1 MGSIAASPSLG
12 LILILSHAHASGFIL
27 SSEHTK
33 SCPTSVAVSRKEMC
47 RNLLRFPPHP
57 CNGRHSSQMARNIP

>member
-33 SCPTSVAVSRKEMC
+33 SCPYPPISPSPLPLSSSPKE
-47 RNLLRFPPHP
+47 RPAN
-57 CNGRHSSQMARNIP
+57 

>member
-33 SCPTSVAVSRKEMC
+33 SCKRLFFQRGLQALFLMQKA
-47 RNLLRFPPHP
+47 F
-57 CNGRHSSQMARNIP
+57 

>member
-33 SCPTSVAVSRKEMC
+33 SCGRSSRALVVWHGPMRGSRC
-47 RNLLRFPPHP
+47 
-57 CNGRHSSQMARNIP
+57 GRGPGLFLTEQGTGHR

>member
-33 SCPTSVAVSRKEMC
+33 SCLTISTAPAIDSGNIKSSMHRV
-47 RNLLRFPPHP
+47 NFPLS
-57 CNGRHSSQMARNIP
+57 N